1 MSERGFSRTFLQ
13 CREKLKK
20 MKSEYRQVKGNNN
33 TSGAGRKHWK
43 WFDLLDQI
51 YGHRPANVG
60 REGGLDSATAL
71 LESLQDDY
79 IGTSE
84 EEHNP
89 TRPQTPAEE
98 PTPTQ
103 PPTPS
108 AITTPQR
115 VVLGKRKRGG
125 EDRTQQE
132 RHHEQHM
139 AQQKRHL
146 DWAKASAER
155 RWELDAALR
164 REEAALRREEATQ
177 AENFNLAFLRTLGGV
192 LGGLGSRRGSLPS
205 SLCEEQQVQ
214 LSEQSHITSDPVQ
227 TSSDPVPT
235 SSDGLCKLVR
245 WAHSHGTFCSLL
257 PSLQQL
263 TSHGTALTTQPG
275 SHGSSVPVAVWS
287 CADGHAYNWSL
298 GEHSNANGG
307 SGHTSNGQESFV
319 GGRPSNKVTVKASC
333 DLSYSEA
340 ASQGEQFS
348 SGCDSS
354 ATAEDDYEPHP
365 SRKRGGATGVALP
378 VKKVKQEADSAED
391 CDSGIIT
398 KWLLL

>member
-1 MSERGFSRTFLQ
+1 MATSKKSTPWSTEEVTTFLNLIGDDKIQRELDGTTQNVKVFQDVSAQMSERGLSRTFLQ

-20 MKSEYRQVKGNNN
+20 MKSEYRQVKDNNN
-33 TSGAGRKHWK
+33 TSGAGRKQWK

-84 EEHNP
+84 EEHSRSTGDGSVPSTTSSWNP
-89 TRPQTPAEE
+89 ERTPARPQTLAEE

-125 EDRTQQE
+125 EDRAQQE

-139 AQQKRHL
+139 AQQERHL

-164 REEAALRREEATQ
+164 REEAVLRREEAAQ
-177 AENFNLAFLRTLGGV
+177 A
-192 LGGLGSRRGSLPS
+192 
-205 SLCEEQQVQ
+205 
-214 LSEQSHITSDPVQ
+214 
-227 TSSDPVPT
+227 
-235 SSDGLCKLVR
+235 
-245 WAHSHGTFCSLL
+245 
-257 PSLQQL
+257 
-263 TSHGTALTTQPG
+263 
-275 SHGSSVPVAVWS
+275 
-287 CADGHAYNWSL
+287 
-298 GEHSNANGG
+298 
-307 SGHTSNGQESFV
+307 
-319 GGRPSNKVTVKASC
+319 
-333 DLSYSEA
+333 
-340 ASQGEQFS
+340 
-348 SGCDSS
+348 
-354 ATAEDDYEPHP
+354 
-365 SRKRGGATGVALP
+365 
-378 VKKVKQEADSAED
+378 
-391 CDSGIIT
+391 
-398 KWLLL
+398 